1 MDILIVNLIVAFAC
15 ALCIKYIA
23 NSQINKFIKFFA
35 LLFFI
40 VFILFGFFVFVF
52 FLTFFFLALITK
64 KYKVKIHKTD
74 EKITY
79 EKIEVSKG
87 DKFLFQNK
95 THFIATLITLFL
107 TYGFVFDGFKMLKF
121 RYECNIKKDFKI
133 EIVDDNYTLNNL
145 QNIRLK
151 DSEIYVTD
159 EKNIGKIYRYF
170 MPYNSFMHK
179 FLSVSIDVQ
188 GLTCHNTPNEY
199 EIIDILKQ
207 NLINKNSNEKDKR

>member
-23 NSQINKFIKFFA
+23 NSQINKFIKFFV

-52 FLTFFFLALITK
+52 FLTFFFLALIKK
-64 KYKVKIHKTD
+64 KYKVEIHKIGD
-74 EKITY
+74 KVNY

-107 TYGFVFDGFKMLKF
+107 TYGFLFDGFKMLKLDTSA
-121 RYECNIKKDFKI
+121 ILKKI
-133 EIVDDNYTLNNL
+133 L
-145 QNIRLK
+145 RLK
-151 DSEIYVTD
+151 
-159 EKNIGKIYRYF
+159 
-170 MPYNSFMHK
+170 
-179 FLSVSIDVQ
+179 L
-188 GLTCHNTPNEY
+188 
-199 EIIDILKQ
+199 
-207 NLINKNSNEKDKR
+207 

>member
-1 MDILIVNLIVAFAC
+1 
-15 ALCIKYIA
+15 
-23 NSQINKFIKFFA
+23 
-35 LLFFI
+35 
-40 VFILFGFFVFVF
+40 
-52 FLTFFFLALITK
+52 LALITK

-95 THFIATLITLFL
+95 THFIVTLITLFL
-107 TYGFVFDGFKMLKF
+107 TYGFLFDGFKMLKF
-121 RYECNIKKDFKI
+121 RYECNVKKEFKI
-133 EIVDDNYTLNNL
+133 EILDSNYTLNNL
-145 QNIRLK
+145 QNTRLK
-151 DSEIYVTD
+151 DSEIYHLCDNDYAKCPKNVGLIHKSDIYVTD